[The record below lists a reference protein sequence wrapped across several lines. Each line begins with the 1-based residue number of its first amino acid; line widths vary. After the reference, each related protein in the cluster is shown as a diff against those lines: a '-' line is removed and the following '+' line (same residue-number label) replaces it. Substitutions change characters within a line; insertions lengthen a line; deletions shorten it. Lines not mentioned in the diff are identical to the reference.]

1 MPVDEASYRAWQGSA
16 RATHRVVFAI
26 AGTMIRRLMQW
37 RLVRYLTW
45 VGPLGACFI
54 SAVVFGLLREGKAS
68 FPLARALQRS
78 GMGIDELLPDLLPL
92 LNLQFQRS
100 IAFWAVLLAA
110 LVGGPLISEDRRAH
124 ALPLYFSRPIS
135 HFDYVMG
142 KFLAF
147 AFFLGLLLLAPPICM
162 YFIDV
167 GFSEVDGALLDRL
180 PVLLKSLVPSL
191 VRIGVLGAIALG
203 ISSLARRTN
212 YAALLILGIMMVVGI
227 MGELLA
233 RQIFRDPTWRAVS
246 PSACVSRIA
255 VQFLPLPDT
264 LPQGRGFS
272 VDMDLGAAWLG
283 VGLWTAAGL
292 AVLLARIR
300 KVEVVT

>member
-16 RATHRVVFAI
+16 RATHWVVFAI
-26 AGTMIRRLMQW
+26 AGTMIGRLMKG
-37 RLVRYLTW
+37 RLVRYVTW
-45 VGPLGACFI
+45 IGPLGACFI
-54 SAVVFGLLREGKAS
+54 SAVVFGLLREGKAK
-68 FPLARALQRS
+68 FPLARALQRT
-78 GMGIDELLPDLLPL
+78 GMSIDDLLPDLLPL

-135 HFDYVMG
+135 HFDYVFG

-180 PVLLKSLVPSL
+180 PVLLSSLVPSL
-191 VRIGVLGAIALG
+191 VRIAVLGAIALG

-212 YAALLILGIMMVVGI
+212 YAALLILGLMMVVGI
-227 MGELLA
+227 MAELLA
-233 RQIFRDPTWRAVS
+233 RQIFQDPTWRAVS
-246 PSACVSRIA
+246 PNACVSRIA
-255 VQFLPLPDT
+255 AQFLPVPDT
-264 LPQGRGFS
+264 LPQGRGF
-272 VDMDLGAAWLG
+272 VAGMDLGAAWLG
-283 VGLWTAAGL
+283 AGLWTAAGL

>member
-16 RATHRVVFAI
+16 RATHWVVFAI
-26 AGTMIRRLMQW
+26 AGTMIGRLMKG
-37 RLVRYLTW
+37 RLVRYVTW
-45 VGPLGACFI
+45 IGPLGACFI

-68 FPLARALQRS
+68 FPLARALQRT
-78 GMGIDELLPDLLPL
+78 GMSIDDLLPDLLTL

-135 HFDYVMG
+135 HFDYVFG

-167 GFSEVDGALLDRL
+167 GFSDADGALLDRL
-180 PVLLKSLVPSL
+180 PILLRSLVPSL
-191 VRIGVLGAIALG
+191 VRIAVLGAIALG

-212 YAALLILGIMMVVGI
+212 YAALLILGILTVAWI
-227 MGELLA
+227 MGGRLA
-233 RQIFRDPTWRAVS
+233 HLEPNWRAVS

-255 VQFLPLPDT
+255 VQLLALPDV
-264 LPQGRGFS
+264 LPQRRGP
-272 VDMDLGAAWLG
+272 VPDMDLGAAWLG
-283 VGLWTAAGL
+283 AGLWTAAGL
-292 AVLLARIR
+292 GVLLAHIR